1 MSSGY
6 PLNISFF
13 RLGSRLC
20 FSAPVSRIDTQIDL
34 VDRSW
39 TRAGGRAKFTEKAV
53 RPVPT
58 SVTSSP
64 SRIHVMP
71 SASTINQC
79 HRLQGSRSMRSA
91 TSVSTYSGDTISF
104 SLLAGYF
111 TDISDKGV
119 GFDPLPEPIKSYAS
133 GLPSRA
139 RERVVGA
146 DAGREESC
154 LSLSFDRTCVRR
166 VHRGQKQHH
175 NWNQSS
181 LHSFNQVDSYARVRA
196 RLSEWTC
203 GLFQKVLSSPSTD
216 PCFLECA

>member
-6 PLNISFF
+6 PLDISFF

-71 SASTINQC
+71 TASTINQC

-91 TSVSTYSGDTISF
+91 TSVSTYSGETISF
-104 SLLAGYF
+104 SLLDTYQFHHA
-111 TDISDKGV
+111 
-119 GFDPLPEPIKSYAS
+119 LPDGIP
-133 GLPSRA
+133 
-139 RERVVGA
+139 GA
-146 DAGREESC
+146 WPQILRPSC
-154 LSLSFDRTCVRR
+154 LANQIC
-166 VHRGQKQHH
+166 HRFAPYGP
-175 NWNQSS
+175 
-181 LHSFNQVDSYARVRA
+181 
-196 RLSEWTC
+196 
-203 GLFQKVLSSPSTD
+203 SPFRQQRSGIAAVA
-216 PCFLECA
+216 P